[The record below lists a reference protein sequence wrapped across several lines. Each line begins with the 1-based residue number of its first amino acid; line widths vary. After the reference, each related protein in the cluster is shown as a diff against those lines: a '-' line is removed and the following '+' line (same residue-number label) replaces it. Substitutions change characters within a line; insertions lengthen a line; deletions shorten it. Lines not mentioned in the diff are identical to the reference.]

1 MILLM
6 WRAAATYPRRLAY
19 LGARS
24 GSGPIAT
31 R

>member
-6 WRAAATYPRRLAY
+6 WRVALTYPRRLAY
-19 LGARS
+19 LGTRA
-24 GSGPIAT
+24 GSGPIAA